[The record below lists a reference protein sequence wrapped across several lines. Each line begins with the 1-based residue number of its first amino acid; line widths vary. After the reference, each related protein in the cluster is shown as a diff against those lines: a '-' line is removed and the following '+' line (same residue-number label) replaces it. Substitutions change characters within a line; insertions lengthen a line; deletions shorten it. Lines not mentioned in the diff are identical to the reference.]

1 MKKSQAFQSPFLAS
15 PQPLPLTRIVPW
27 SHRLVCDVLQP
38 GDCAVDLTAGK
49 GRDTLVLA
57 QAVTPTGTVV
67 AFDLQAT
74 AIGQTAEFLRQ
85 RGWQPTRWP
94 AQQRLPETPGI
105 YLVTGCHS
113 ALGQVVRGPVKVIM
127 ANLGYLPGGD
137 HHLVTRPATTLA
149 ALEVS
154 LDLLEEGG
162 RLAVTVYPAHC
173 GGAAEAQAV
182 DAFFATLHQDRWRV
196 LLLRT
201 VNHTATPYLLIAEK
215 NA

>member
-1 MKKSQAFQSPFLAS
+1 MNLF
-15 PQPLPLTRIVPW
+15 RIVPW
-27 SHRLVCDVLQP
+27 SHRLVCEVLQP

-67 AFDLQAT
+67 AFDLQTT
-74 AIGQTAEFLRQ
+74 AIEQTADFLRQ
-85 RGWQPTRWP
+85 QGCQPTRWP
-94 AQQRLPETPGI
+94 AQHRLPETPGI

-113 ALGQVVRGPVKVIM
+113 ALGQVVQGPVRVIM

-137 HHLVTRPATTLA
+137 HHLVTRPATTIA

-154 LDLLEEGG
+154 LGLLQGGG

-173 GGAAEAQAV
+173 GGAAEAQAI
-182 DAFFATLHQDRWRV
+182 DAFFAALPQDQWRV
-196 LLLRT
+196 FQLRV
-201 VNHTATPYLLIAEK
+201 VNRAANPYLLVAEK
-215 NA
+215 NV